1 MIFSSQKKKKF
12 LKKFPFTNVLIE
24 LGWKDIIKKR
34 KKKENCDSHIDAL
47 NKQTIDQL
55 ELVLLN

>member
-1 MIFSSQKKKKF
+1 MIFSSQKKKSF
-12 LKKFPFTNVLIE
+12 LRNFRFTNVLIE

-34 KKKENCDSHIDAL
+34 KKKKENFDSHIDAL

-55 ELVLLN
+55 KLVF